1 MAENLLQVTIVK
13 ATDIADVKVWEWG
26 KQDPYA
32 ILVYNQF
39 EFRTRVHEDA
49 GKNPIWDET
58 FSFYV
63 ESNPVI
69 TLTVMHDRKKHDDI
83 IGTAKFPFASAY
95 ATGSSVE
102 QIPLFTTEGKQQGF
116 AEVVLKFPSVVSLPC
131 CCIKDLSMW
140 VNPVCHDCPHDP
152 SPLISVQLARF
163 EAQRDAEEAARRMEL
178 LRLEEAK
185 VAYQAK
191 LKEATRLRQQRAT
204 ELYRVQESVIDGSV
218 ASLSAA
224 DALESHAAAMQGA
237 KTAFLAST
245 GAHVNGL
252 LSEADVDPLSF
263 EGQLSRELEGA
274 EDFKQE
280 ISTYVGS
287 VTGAM
292 QARREKLFAAKAV
305 LDKAVGSA
313 LRSYLAE
320 VNASQEKFDKSV
332 AGAAKAYKS
341 EALTKL
347 QWMQESKA
355 LDDVAAYDPR

>member
-116 AEVVLKFPSVVSLPC
+116 AEVVLKFPSV
-131 CCIKDLSMW
+131 
-140 VNPVCHDCPHDP
+140 
-152 SPLISVQLARF
+152 LARF